1 MAYPL
6 GIGPN
11 PYVTSIWTSNLIQEC
26 MHKPFLRSPKMKKWV
41 LEFVALLQP
50 EGEVGATLLG
60 QSTPFQILRACTSLV
75 SGVESDTP
83 PTRVGFDSQWALPMS
98 CCFCMF
104 CSSSLGILNQ
114 ATQYVLSGRVGSL
127 CLPLLP

>member
-1 MAYPL
+1 MAYPY

-11 PYVTSIWTSNLIQEC
+11 PYVTSIWTSNLTQEC
-26 MHKPFLRSPKMKKWV
+26 MHKH
-41 LEFVALLQP
+41 
-50 EGEVGATLLG
+50 
-60 QSTPFQILRACTSLV
+60 
-75 SGVESDTP
+75 P

-114 ATQYVLSGRVGSL
+114 ATQDVLSGRVGSL
-127 CLPLLP
+127 CPLLSCLDATSFVISNDYCTLP